1 MLKAEESNFLFLKE
15 SFYTIPFFQ
24 RSYVWKESNWKELV
38 DNLLDRESNHFLG
51 SIIIRNEVSD
61 KKYKLYSIIDGQQ
74 RLTTISI
81 LIRVCYDIYHRTKQL
96 SPNEI
101 SLYEQELGTMIFR
114 WTKDEQKKLIRKVV
128 IEHSLIDAPYFKKVI
143 SEGLTKD
150 EMDEI
155 TLDSEME
162 KEKNQKKA
170 SKSTNNAILKCYK
183 YFYKLLDNDTAKCD
197 RITELLC
204 TDSLGMIVKITID
217 ENDNEQSIFD
227 TINTAG
233 VRLSCAD
240 TIKNSIF
247 QKAMEYAT
255 TPELKDYIIRFY
267 KNTWEKTFSA
277 DDDTVIYWN
286 TEIQLGRYKRNNI
299 EILLQSVALIKGF
312 YNPEKNPIYKIADL
326 YKEHIKELIR
336 SARDN
341 NDFAIEAVK
350 YFVDEIVSY
359 ALIFKKYFTVMDD
372 DSSYNYDD
380 GIERLFCILSAK
392 GITALHPYLLK
403 LLKERDDSTDSNAEF
418 LMLEEFKKIE
428 TYVVRSIVCGVPV
441 ANFNKECPALIKGT
455 KTVEDYITE
464 KNLTDDNFKAG
475 LLKIKDNTT
484 AKILLFWIELY
495 RVSLDDKADK
505 NPLVYSKYTLEHIMP
520 KTWEKYWGI
529 NTLPVKNPI
538 SGTVIKKEEDA
549 HVAREAAIYELG
561 NMALLTQKL
570 NSSISNYEIERK
582 MYGVNNRKV
591 KNPYGI
597 EHYATLFTTKEI
609 VKIYKDERKWDEKII
624 RDRTCSFY
632 DTVISMWQI

>member
-24 RSYVWKESNWKELV
+24 RRYVWEEANWKELV
-38 DNLLDRESNHFLG
+38 DNLLDRDSNHFLG
-51 SIIIRNEVSD
+51 SVIIRNEASN
-61 KKYKLYSIIDGQQ
+61 KKYKSHSIIDGQQ

-96 SPNEI
+96 TPSEV

-114 WTKDEQKKLIRKVV
+114 WTKDEQKKLVQKTV

-143 SEGLTKD
+143 SQGLTQD
-150 EMDEI
+150 EMEGI

-162 KEKNQKKA
+162 KDSNQKKA
-170 SKSTNNAILKCYK
+170 SKSTDNAILKCYK
-183 YFYKLLDNDTAKCD
+183 YFYKLLDGDTDKCD
-197 RITELLC
+197 RITDLLC

-247 QKAMEYAT
+247 QKAMEFANSA
-255 TPELKDYIIRFY
+255 ELKEYIIKFY
-267 KNTWEKTFSA
+267 KNSWEKTFA
-277 DDDTVIYWN
+277 TDDDTVIYWN

-312 YNPEKNPIYKIADL
+312 YDPEKNPIYKIADL
-326 YKEHIKELIR
+326 YKGYIKELIK
-336 SARDN
+336 SARN
-341 NDFAIEAVK
+341 NNKSAIEAVEG
-350 YFVDEIVSY
+350 FVNEIVSY
-359 ALIFKKYFTVMDD
+359 AIIYKKYFAVIDD
-372 DSSYNYDD
+372 DSSYNYDN
-380 GIERLFCILSAK
+380 GIERLLCILSAK

-403 LLKERDDSTDSNAEF
+403 LIKERDDSTDQDAEER
-418 LMLEEFKKIE
+418 MLAEFKKVE
-428 TYVVRSIVCGVPV
+428 TYVVRSIVCGASM
-441 ANFNKECPALIKGT
+441 ANFNKECPVLIKGT
-455 KTVEDYITE
+455 KTVDDYIAE

-484 AKILLFWIELY
+484 AKMLLFWIELY

-520 KTWEKYWGI
+520 QTWEKHWGLKAL
-529 NTLPVKNPI
+529 TVRDPI
-538 SGTVIKKEEDA
+538 SGIEIKKEEDA
-549 HVAREAAIYELG
+549 RVARESAIYELG

-582 MYGVNNRKV
+582 MYGVKNSKV

-597 EHYATLFTTKEI
+597 EHYAALFTTKEI
-609 VKIYKDERKWDEKII
+609 VKLYKEKKRWDEKII
-624 RDRTCSFY
+624 RDRTCSYF
-632 DTVISMWQI
+632 DTVIAMWQI